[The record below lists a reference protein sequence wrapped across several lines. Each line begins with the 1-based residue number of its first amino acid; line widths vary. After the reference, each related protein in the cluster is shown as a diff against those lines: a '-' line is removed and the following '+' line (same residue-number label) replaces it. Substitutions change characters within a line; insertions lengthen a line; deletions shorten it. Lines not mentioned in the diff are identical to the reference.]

1 VAERI
6 TDATGLAETHPVN
19 RPLADPALAA
29 CPGCD
34 LVQRVREE
42 LEPGAS
48 ARCPR
53 CNTELRRGRKD
64 SMRRTLA
71 LTIAAAV
78 LYIITNTTPMLGLQV
93 VGRESFTTVMG
104 GALQLWK
111 DGQEIVA
118 VLVFFA
124 VVLAPAL
131 QIGFLLL
138 VILGCSAK
146 RPGAWVGI
154 LLRYH
159 PFTQTWS
166 MIEVMLIGVLVA
178 LTKIAELAHVI
189 PGEALFCVGG
199 LVILLAAMQSNFDP
213 EEVWR
218 RVQWVSPEAQ
228 PSPGNLPAE
237 RTAR

>member
-1 VAERI
+1 MDM
-6 TDATGLAETHPVN
+6 THATGLAEAHAAN
-19 RPLADPALAA
+19 RPLADPALVA
-29 CPGCD
+29 CPNCD
-34 LVQRVREE
+34 LVQRVKQV
-42 LEPGAS
+42 EPGES

-64 SMRRTLA
+64 ALTRTLA

-78 LYIITNTTPMLGLQV
+78 LYIITNTTPMLGLQI

-104 GALQLWK
+104 GAMQLWK

-118 VLVFFA
+118 ALVFFA

-138 VILGCSAK
+138 VVLGCSAK
-146 RPGAWVGI
+146 RPGVWVGV

-159 PFTQTWS
+159 PFTKTWS

-189 PGEALFCVGG
+189 PGEALFSVGG
-199 LVILLAAMQSNFDP
+199 LVIVLAAMQSNFDP
-213 EEVWR
+213 QEVWR
-218 RVQWVSPEAQ
+218 RIQWVSPEAEAKA
-228 PSPGNLPAE
+228 GNLGAE
-237 RTAR
+237 GSAP

>member
-1 VAERI
+1 M
-6 TDATGLAETHPVN
+6 
-19 RPLADPALAA
+19 
-29 CPGCD
+29 
-34 LVQRVREE
+34 
-42 LEPGAS
+42 S
-48 ARCPR
+48 
-53 CNTELRRGRKD
+53 
-64 SMRRTLA
+64 RTLA

-78 LYIITNTTPMLGLQV
+78 LYIITNTTPMLGLQI

-146 RPGAWVGI
+146 RPGAWVGV

-199 LVILLAAMQSNFDP
+199 LVVVLAAMQSNFDP

-218 RVQWVSPEAQ
+218 RVQWASPEAE
-228 PSPGNLPAE
+228 PKPGDLATGG
-237 RTAR
+237 TAR

>member
-1 VAERI
+1 M
-6 TDATGLAETHPVN
+6 ATEMTSASGLAEAHAVN
-19 RPLADPALAA
+19 QPLADPLLVA
-29 CPGCD
+29 CPNCD
-34 LVQRVREE
+34 LVQRVRED
-42 LEPGAS
+42 LQPGAS

-64 SMRRTLA
+64 SLSRTLA
-71 LTIAAAV
+71 LTLAAAV
-78 LYIITNTTPMLGLQV
+78 LYIITNTTPMLGLQI

-138 VILGCSAK
+138 VIIGCSAK
-146 RPGAWVGI
+146 RPGAWVGV

-199 LVILLAAMQSNFDP
+199 LVVVLAAMQSNFDP

-218 RVQWVSPEAQ
+218 RVQWVSPDEQ
-228 PSPGNLPAE
+228 PRAGNLATE
-237 RTAR
+237 GTAR